1 MEVPLSLE
9 ERKPVTFSYE
19 PSVLPVTL
27 TLNEQLA
34 PAAREAPVSEMVR
47 VAVVVTRVPVP
58 LHTEGVVALE
68 TDNPAGST
76 SLKAIPDCA
85 TFPLAVLL
93 MVNVNEVD
101 VPLTIGLVVKDLL
114 RVGAG
119 DGIRHPVRITL
130 SIAKRELL
138 FCAPVAEILKNV
150 APALV
155 LNVDV
160 PSDAPNVADPFEV
173 NAEPSELEETVTAA
187 PAFQLA
193 LVCI

>member
-1 MEVPLSLE
+1 ME

-76 SLKAIPDCA
+76 SLNAIPDCA

-155 LNVDV
+155 LNEKV

-193 LVCI
+193 LVCT